1 MIVENEGAMWAITI
15 VVWFILGLFSFW
27 LGILSRKLDSTI
39 VYRDYVTPEEY
50 KIYDFG
56 VYGKFS
62 KQMVDEGLVRYV
74 AKVVFANNVY
84 PRYSVLKDI
93 NNEHLKDSYDTLAEV
108 YAAFEQVTKNKA
120 DLKKLEEKLYEW
132 ERIL

>member
-62 KQMVDEGLVRYV
+62 KQMVD
-74 AKVVFANNVY
+74 
-84 PRYSVLKDI
+84 
-93 NNEHLKDSYDTLAEV
+93 
-108 YAAFEQVTKNKA
+108 
-120 DLKKLEEKLYEW
+120 
-132 ERIL
+132 

>member
-1 MIVENEGAMWAITI
+1 M
-15 VVWFILGLFSFW
+15 
-27 LGILSRKLDSTI
+27 
-39 VYRDYVTPEEY
+39 
-50 KIYDFG
+50 
-56 VYGKFS
+56 
-62 KQMVDEGLVRYV
+62 
-74 AKVVFANNVY
+74 FANNVY